1 MAAHGLLNLK
11 PQAGNCHHCKKS
23 LRQIWVALIKS
34 TPAFGAKKILTSGEN
49 KMIFLQYL
57 DETGIAY
64 LIMLTGFLLMARLE
78 SKTAAENKRLRRRL
92 KDAVLGE

>member
-1 MAAHGLLNLK
+1 
-11 PQAGNCHHCKKS
+11 
-23 LRQIWVALIKS
+23 
-34 TPAFGAKKILTSGEN
+34 
-49 KMIFLQYL
+49 MIFLQYL